1 MIGRAL
7 GIAVDAHGSTT
18 GLTTGLGG
26 GAKKVEREPFS
37 SFVSV
42 ATRCLLNALVKPSLL
57 ETIFVDQSLDRP
69 C

>member
-42 ATRCLLNALVKPSLL
+42 ATRCLLNACKAFS
-57 ETIFVDQSLDRP
+57 S
-69 C
+69 